1 MQSMIWVTSSKQ
13 CIKNRVSTVWLTFL
27 DETPV
32 ILILEADCTKATSQV
47 TPKPTDSEHMWESY
61 PQKHKSSLMYLV
73 CNLGNHSVV
82 TDHICH
88 ARPLA
93 SSKNKVRTPTRK
105 NYCTKATWKETQN
118 TWWGSSLTRS
128 QKVSKVWRHFL
139 KDIAGVLFKN
149 FS

>member
-1 MQSMIWVTSSKQ
+1 MIWVTSSKQ

-32 ILILEADCTKATSQV
+32 ILIVEADCTKATSQV
-47 TPKPTDSEHMWESY
+47 TPKPTDSEHLWESY

-88 ARPLA
+88 AHPLA
-93 SSKNKVRTPTRK
+93 SSKNKVRMPTRK
-105 NYCTKATWKETQN
+105 TIAPRQPERKPRTPGEGPHWQDHKKFQKFEDT
-118 TWWGSSLTRS
+118 SLKILQVYFIRTF
-128 QKVSKVWRHFL
+128 HNL
-139 KDIAGVLFKN
+139 
-149 FS
+149 